1 MITFMSGQRGGRRWL
16 TALLVSCLVV
26 MLAGWRLAIA
36 TDSAGGQIPPRANAS
51 ALTREVQGRSPIAPP
66 ADHDARISRDPER
79 LSGSPKRT
87 AAQSRADIVEPDP
100 PQMLAIPRLDLKMPI
115 TAVTVDDTG
124 AMALPTRPTEI
135 GWYAYG
141 PRPGSARGSAVLGG
155 HVDSREYGVG
165 PLVTL
170 KQLRRGDDIV
180 ITTNK
185 GTEQFR
191 VSTVRLIGKRDLEVR
206 EVFTREGKPL
216 LRILTCGGTYRRSGG
231 YQANVVVTARPV

>member
-1 MITFMSGQRGGRRWL
+1 VQPYLAGSYIAAGRSWCGDQLMSGQQGGRRWL

-26 MLAGWRLAIA
+26 MIAGWRFAIA
-36 TDSAGGQIPPRANAS
+36 TDSADGQISPRADAS
-51 ALTREVQGRSPIAPP
+51 AATSDSHTRSPIAPTGAATQSQ
-66 ADHDARISRDPER
+66 ADR
-79 LSGSPKRT
+79 G
-87 AAQSRADIVEPDP
+87 EPGP

-124 AMALPTRPTEI
+124 AMAVPTRPSEI

-165 PLVTL
+165 PLVAL

-180 ITTNK
+180 ITTNE
-185 GTEQFR
+185 GTERFR
-191 VSTVRLIGKRDLEVR
+191 VSTIRLIGKRDIDLR
-206 EVFTREGKPL
+206 DVFMREGKPL

-231 YQANVVVTARPV
+231 YEANVVVTARPV

>member
-1 MITFMSGQRGGRRWL
+1 MFAQQGGRRWL

-26 MLAGWRLAIA
+26 IVAGWRLAIA
-36 TDSAGGQIPPRANAS
+36 TDSGGGQILPAS
-51 ALTREVQGRSPIAPP
+51 AAAATPEAHGRSPIAPP
-66 ADHDARISRDPER
+66 AGPDAAVSRGSER
-79 LSGSPKRT
+79 LSGSPT
-87 AAQSRADIVEPDP
+87 SAAIQSRADKGEPGP
-100 PQMLAIPRLDLKMPI
+100 PRMLAIPRLDLKMPI

-124 AMALPTRPTEI
+124 AMAVPTRPSEI

-165 PLVTL
+165 PLVAL

-180 ITTNK
+180 ITTSS
-185 GTEQFR
+185 GTERFR
-191 VSTVRLIGKRDLEVR
+191 VSTIRLIGKRDLDLGDM
-206 EVFTREGKPL
+206 FTREGKPL

>member
-1 MITFMSGQRGGRRWL
+1 MITFMSGQQGGRRWL

-36 TDSAGGQIPPRANAS
+36 TDSAGGQIPPPANAS
-51 ALTREVQGRSPIAPP
+51 ALTREVDGGSPIAPP
-66 ADHDARISRDPER
+66 ADRDAGISRDPER
-79 LSGSPKRT
+79 LSGSPKRA
-87 AAQSRADIVEPDP
+87 AAQSRADKGEPGR

>member
-1 MITFMSGQRGGRRWL
+1 MFAQQGGRRWL

-26 MLAGWRLAIA
+26 IVAGWRLAIA
-36 TDSAGGQIPPRANAS
+36 TDSGGGQILPAS
-51 ALTREVQGRSPIAPP
+51 AAAATPEAHGRSPIAPP
-66 ADHDARISRDPER
+66 AGPDAAVSRGSER
-79 LSGSPKRT
+79 LSGSPT
-87 AAQSRADIVEPDP
+87 SAATQPRADRAEPGP
-100 PQMLAIPRLDLKMPI
+100 PRMMAIPRLDLKMPI

-124 AMALPTRPTEI
+124 AMAVPTRPSEI
-135 GWYAYG
+135 GWYSYG

-165 PLVTL
+165 PLVAL

-180 ITTNK
+180 ITTSS
-185 GTEQFR
+185 GTERFR
-191 VSTVRLIGKRDLEVR
+191 VSTIRLIGKRDLDLGDM
-206 EVFTREGKPL
+206 FTREGKPL

>member
-1 MITFMSGQRGGRRWL
+1 VITNVRRAGGRRWL

-26 MLAGWRLAIA
+26 MVAGWRLAIA
-36 TDSAGGQIPPRANAS
+36 TDSADRQP
-51 ALTREVQGRSPIAPP
+51 VPP
-66 ADHDARISRDPER
+66 ADASAATPEAE
-79 LSGSPKRT
+79 SPT
-87 AAQSRADIVEPDP
+87 GAATQSRSDRGEPGP
-100 PQMLAIPRLDLKMPI
+100 PRMLAIPRLDLKIPI

-124 AMALPTRPTEI
+124 AMAVPSRPTEI

-165 PLVTL
+165 PLVAL

-180 ITTNK
+180 ITTK
-185 GTEQFR
+185 TGTERFR
-191 VSTVRLIGKRDLEVR
+191 VSNVRLIGKRDLDLR
-206 EVFTREGKPL
+206 DVFTREGKPL

>member
-1 MITFMSGQRGGRRWL
+1 MSGQQGGRRWL
-16 TALLVSCLVV
+16 IALLVSCLVV
-26 MLAGWRLAIA
+26 MLVGWRLAIA
-36 TDSAGGQIPPRANAS
+36 TDSAGGQMPPQANAS
-51 ALTREVQGRSPIAPP
+51 APTREAHGRSPSASP
-66 ADHDARISRDPER
+66 ADRDAGINRDPER
-79 LSGSPKRT
+79 LSGSPTR
-87 AAQSRADIVEPDP
+87 AATQSRADKGEPAP

-124 AMALPTRPTEI
+124 AMAVPTRPSEI

-170 KQLRRGDDIV
+170 KRLRGGDDII

-185 GTEQFR
+185 GTERFR
-191 VSTVRLIGKRDLEVR
+191 VSTVRLIGKRDLDLR
-206 EVFTREGKPL
+206 DVFTRDGKPL

>member
-1 MITFMSGQRGGRRWL
+1 MITFMSGQQGGRRWL

-36 TDSAGGQIPPRANAS
+36 TDSAGGQIPPPANAS
-51 ALTREVQGRSPIAPP
+51 ALTREVDGGSPIAPP
-66 ADHDARISRDPER
+66 ADRDAGISRDPER
-79 LSGSPKRT
+79 LSGSPKRA
-87 AAQSRADIVEPDP
+87 AAQSRADKGEPGR

-115 TAVTVDDTG
+115 TAVTVDDIG

-180 ITTNK
+180 ITTTK
-185 GTEQFR
+185 GTERFR

>member
-1 MITFMSGQRGGRRWL
+1 MKMRPLVPVSVL

-26 MLAGWRLAIA
+26 MLAGWRLAVA

-51 ALTREVQGRSPIAPP
+51 APTREAHGRSPIAPP
-66 ADHDARISRDPER
+66 ADRDAGISPDPER
-79 LSGSPKRT
+79 LSGSPKR
-87 AAQSRADIVEPDP
+87 AATQSRADKGEPGP

-115 TAVTVDDTG
+115 TAVMVDDTG

-185 GTEQFR
+185 GTERFR
-191 VSTVRLIGKRDLEVR
+191 VSTVRLIGKRDLELR
-206 EVFTREGKPL
+206 DVFTREGKPL

>member
-1 MITFMSGQRGGRRWL
+1 MFGQQGGRRWL

-36 TDSAGGQIPPRANAS
+36 TDSAGGQIPPPANAS
-51 ALTREVQGRSPIAPP
+51 ALTREVDGGSPIAPP
-66 ADHDARISRDPER
+66 ADRDAGISRDPER
-79 LSGSPKRT
+79 LSGSPKRA
-87 AAQSRADIVEPDP
+87 AAQSRADKGEPGR

>member
-1 MITFMSGQRGGRRWL
+1 MITFMSGQQGGRRWL

-26 MLAGWRLAIA
+26 MLAGWRLAVA
-36 TDSAGGQIPPRANAS
+36 TDSAGGQIPPPANAS
-51 ALTREVQGRSPIAPP
+51 ALTREVDGGSPIAPP
-66 ADHDARISRDPER
+66 ADRDAGISRDPER
-79 LSGSPKRT
+79 LSGSPKRA
-87 AAQSRADIVEPDP
+87 AAQSRADKGEPGR